1 MKCPKCGG
9 NVLLRANVFTEG
21 GQDDVVTC
29 PLCGFLVLKPAAD
42 PVMPKI
48 RTGFYCSEC
57 RQETV
62 HHGRGLC
69 RECYNRLKAEG
80 TLDQEYPKASHNY
93 GECAECGEIKSIM
106 ARGLCGRCYNK
117 FTKTGELDELYPLY
131 GRRIDMASKKTT
143 KECRACGREMEIS
156 GRGLCGRCYG
166 RVTRA
171 INSGLTEAEAEEKL
185 MAFLDEACE
194 LPEQKAER
202 ACPSFGSVASLN
214 MPGAKT
220 NDEDFLDSVDA
231 GKREPVAE
239 ERIAGWGVEPVENNK
254 TLRDLPNTFEYLDL
268 AGNVIVCE
276 RRTSADQDNPTK
288 PRPMVRP
295 PSRQEWLMMRC
306 EDLARSIHRVLERR
320 MEGVT
325 EPQEITE
332 AGEWLMEL
340 TTHFD
345 GLAVAK

>member
-48 RTGFYCSEC
+48 RTGFFCAEC

-69 RECYNRLKAEG
+69 RECYSRLKSEG
-80 TLDQEYPKASHNY
+80 TLDQRHLKSSHRY
-93 GECAECGEIKSIM
+93 GTCAECGEIKSIT
-106 ARGLCGRCYNK
+106 ARNLCRRCYNK

-171 INSGLTEAEAEEKL
+171 INSGLSEAEAEKKL
-185 MAFLDEACE
+185 VKFLEEVCE

-202 ACPSFGSVASLN
+202 ACSSIVEREGCAAPTEVKA
-214 MPGAKT
+214 
-220 NDEDFLDSVDA
+220 NDEDFLDSVDS
-231 GKREPVAE
+231 GKREPVTE
-239 ERIAGWGVEPVENNK
+239 VTVDGWGVESVAPDSFAERPTVEVGDSPVAIGI
-254 TLRDLPNTFEYLDL
+254 P
-268 AGNVIVCE
+268 
-276 RRTSADQDNPTK
+276 
-288 PRPMVRP
+288 PRKRLSP
-295 PSRQEWLMMRC
+295 PSRQEWQLMRC
-306 EDLARSIHRVLERR
+306 EDLARCIHRALERR
-320 MEGVT
+320 LEGVT